1 MVSAICLKGG
11 RRKSIEANRVCKN
24 DQETNELPQKKDRK
38 ETFRKTVRRQK
49 ANHCVICNKLKFNTL
64 TANYEYSR
72 SNRENLPSPIQM
84 QLSKK
89 PKTFCCVFLA
99 F

>member
-72 SNRENLPSPIQM
+72 SNRENLPLPIQIK
-84 QLSKK
+84 LSKK
-89 PKTFCCVFLA
+89 P
-99 F
+99 